1 MRSFKCSLLLLL
13 ILTVYGGSLYAQENT
28 GSEKA
33 PETGFRL
40 SDTAILNVSFSL
52 APEFESNINN
62 VSGRSYERDHLTG
75 ALRESDEIMDL
86 VIHLSPGLRAKIDD
100 HFKTLGMALRID
112 YNLYTGIEDKKS
124 FEKLSTASSLHFD
137 TDILGEFNK
146 DGNASVRVS
155 NNLKRN
161 SNPDQ
166 LTIENGLH
174 TNLLE
179 DFSLAVFIKNSE
191 DTLSLKIQSGIQL
204 NYFEESLFSPYN
216 FWSSRSNVYGQWKF
230 LPKTAA
236 FFNVSYIYQDYFNA
250 GSVLRHDQRAMP
262 LSVVVGAL
270 GQLTPKISLKLSGGY
285 ANSLAKDMHHDGMAG
300 VEFIFKN
307 SENTLFKLG
316 YVRTMFPV
324 AVYQHYTQDKVYANF
339 TQKFF
344 NRLLLKLD
352 ASYSHLDYGK
362 NVKYPAITNVSDATD
377 AVSGDVTRT
386 TVTQK
391 SVDREDHLIRIES
404 MASYNFLPWLGL
416 SLKYTFETKQTP
428 FFSSTRIQRPLAGPI
443 TDKEYVTYYD
453 YMDHRILLTLA
464 ADY

>member
-1 MRSFKCSLLLLL
+1 MRSFMCSVSLLL
-13 ILTVYGGSLYAQENT
+13 ILTVCGSLFAQESGN
-28 GSEKA
+28 GEKA
-33 PETGFRL
+33 PEPGFRL
-40 SDTAILNVSFSL
+40 SETALLNVSFSL

-62 VSGRSYERDHLTG
+62 ISGRSYERDLLTG
-75 ALRESDEIMDL
+75 ALQKSDEIMDL
-86 VIHLSPGLRAKIDD
+86 IIRMSPGLRAKIDD
-100 HFKTLGMALRID
+100 HSKTLGMAIRLD
-112 YNLYTGIEDKKS
+112 YSLYTGIEDPGTLKN
-124 FEKLSTASSLHFD
+124 FANASALHFD

-146 DGNASVRVS
+146 DGNVVVRIA

-285 ANSLAKDMHHDGMAG
+285 ANSLAKDMHHDGTAG

-324 AVYQHYTQDKVYANF
+324 AIYQHYTQDKVYANF

-362 NVKYPAITNVSDATD
+362 NVKYPALINAPTSETVNGITT
-377 AVSGDVTRT
+377 TT

-391 SVDREDHLIRIES
+391 SIDREDHLIRLEP
-404 MASYNFLPWLGL
+404 MVSYNFLPWLGL
-416 SLKYTFETKQTP
+416 ALKYTFETKQTP
-428 FFSSTRIQRPLAGPI
+428 YYAQVHIENDAPAPF
-443 TDKEYVTYYD
+443 DKEYRTHYD